1 MLVDEKTPLYVLD
14 LVGVSAGE
22 VDGDFLVVGAD
33 DQNFA
38 GADVQMERKI
48 GGTVKFHMRFS
59 GEDGFGFGIGKDGKR
74 NNQEG
79 KR

>member
-1 MLVDEKTPLYVLD
+1 
-14 LVGVSAGE
+14 
-22 VDGDFLVVGAD
+22 
-33 DQNFA
+33 
-38 GADVQMERKI
+38 MEREI
-48 GGTVKFHMRFS
+48 GGTVKLHMGLS